1 MKDISK
7 KIFAISTLVFSLFSL
22 NNILFAMPVHAQN
35 LICTIFPFIQNLGFG
50 AGTLCGDQV
59 DGSVAVGAGVSLVR
73 LALQLIFIG
82 IIVVSIYIIIRAAI
96 KYIRSEGDDTKIQEA
111 QKAIKSVFIGI
122 AALFIGII
130 GIVIILAF
138 FNASVG
144 GDLNEINNV
153 IPNTVKPNL

>member
-1 MKDISK
+1 MKITSK
-7 KIFAISTLVFSLFSL
+7 KAAAVTTLAVSLFGL
-22 NNILFAMPVHAQN
+22 NNFVFAPQVHAQN
-35 LICTIFPFIQNLGFG
+35 LICTIFPFIQTLGFG
-50 AGTLCGDQV
+50 AKTLCGDTIQ
-59 DGSVAVGAGVSLVR
+59 GGEAISAGAALVR
-73 LALQLIFIG
+73 LGLQLIFIG

-96 KYIRSEGDDTKIQEA
+96 KYIRSEGDETKIQEA

-144 GDLNEINNV
+144 GDTNEINN
-153 IPNTVKPNL
+153 ILQNTNLK